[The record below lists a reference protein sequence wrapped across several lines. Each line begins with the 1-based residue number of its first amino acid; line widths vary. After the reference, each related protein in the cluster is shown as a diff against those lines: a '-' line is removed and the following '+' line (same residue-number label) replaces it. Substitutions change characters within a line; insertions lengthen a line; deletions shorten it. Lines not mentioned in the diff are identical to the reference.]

1 MPIKSYEDLIVWQKA
16 MDLVEATYRASLRLP
31 LSERFEL
38 RSQIRRSADS
48 IPANIAEGH
57 GRSTTGDYVRHL
69 LIARGS
75 LMELETHLS
84 IAVRLGF
91 LPPDDVKPLR
101 DGSQEIGRMLSGLIR
116 ALQRRRSEGTGRA
129 KVPAPRS
136 QLPDPDPPL
145 VSV

>member
-16 MDLVEATYRASLRLP
+16 MDLVVATYRASLRLP
-31 LSERFEL
+31 PIERFEL

-75 LMELETHLS
+75 LMELETQLS
-84 IAVRLGF
+84 IALRLGF

-101 DGSQEIGRMLSGLIR
+101 DGSQEVGRMIGGLIR
-116 ALQRRRSEGTGRA
+116 ALQRRRSGQTNRKKA
-129 KVPAPRS
+129 PAPRS
-136 QLPDPDPPL
+136 QLPDPDLPL
-145 VSV
+145 ASV